1 MSNKQFLLISV
12 ATFLFLSGLYLGY
25 GLGVKEV
32 NDAAN
37 HRAIQMI
44 QNNEIPNHY
53 LEVETVD
60 YLINNKSGKL
70 EKIINAKSDN
80 QQKDRNERN

>member
-1 MSNKQFLLISV
+1 MSNKQILLIPA

-25 GLGVKEV
+25 GLGAKEI
-32 NDAAN
+32 NDGANERAA
-37 HRAIQMI
+37 QMI

-53 LEVETVD
+53 LEVGTVD

-70 EKIINAKSDN
+70 EKIIKAKSSNPQRD
-80 QQKDRNERN
+80 KNERN